1 MKLAVF
7 LLLLLLSICPGN
19 NSNQTGKDS
28 PAREAALNQKFKIG
42 LGEDVVLKGEDLM
55 MRFLSVLED
64 SRCPKGEQCITAGKG
79 KIELR
84 LKKLQ
89 KEPSTLELNTS
100 SETQAATYEGY
111 EVKIVALDPYPKM
124 GGNIKRADYVLTVVV
139 SKHASA
145 RVSSM
150 ALLCLLASNF

>member
-7 LLLLLLSICPGN
+7 LLLLLLNFCLGN

-28 PAREAALNQKFKIG
+28 SAREAALNQEFKIG
-42 LGEDVVLKGEDLM
+42 LGEDVVLKGEDLI

-64 SRCPKGEQCITAGKG
+64 SRCPKGEQCITGGKG
-79 KIELR
+79 RIELR

-100 SETQAATYEGY
+100 SESQEATYEGY

-124 GGNIKRADYVLTVVV
+124 GGNIKPADYILTLVVRKNV
-139 SKHASA
+139 SS
-145 RVSSM
+145 RVSNA
-150 ALLCLLASNF
+150 ALR